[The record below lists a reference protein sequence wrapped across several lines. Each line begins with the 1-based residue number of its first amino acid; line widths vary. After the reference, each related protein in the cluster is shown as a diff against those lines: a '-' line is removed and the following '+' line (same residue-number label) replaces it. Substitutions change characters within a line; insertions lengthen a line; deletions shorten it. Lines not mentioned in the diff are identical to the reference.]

1 MTKNQKKPKLIKTG
15 TENNKT
21 KQQQLYHDKIIQQVL
36 RSLQMKN

>member
-1 MTKNQKKPKLIKTG
+1 MTKNQKKPKLIKKG

-21 KQQQLYHDKIIQQVL
+21 KQQLYHDKIIQQVL